1 MSIRTERVARLLQR
15 EIANLLLTD
24 FSQEIPGIVTLTGV
38 RVTKDLSIAYAYL
51 SVLST
56 TPSDRKATFEHVESL
71 TPAIRNALASRIR
84 PQARK
89 IPELRFFLDDTF
101 EQAAKLDALFED
113 IRAEKLAR
121 ENRGE

>member
-15 EIANLLLTD
+15 EIASLLLTD

-84 PQARK
+84 HQVRK
-89 IPELRFFLDDTF
+89 IPELRFFLDDSF

-113 IRAEKLAR
+113 IRAEKLGR